1 MTVPLTDELNIR
13 ERIEQLF
20 QGASSSGGDLESA
33 VAGYEQAA
41 PQLSSA
47 IATLLP
53 LAFELGPAYVRPW
66 SAGENIGSGDDEILL
81 QLERESTGT
90 KFRCAMSY
98 ELVEAFVSASF
109 GAPAPDAESAFDCR
123 TSQFCSFFI
132 SNAALAMVRQL
143 VSAINGSRAQGISF
157 EKIVEPDPDVPD
169 DLKQPG
175 FVATWPLIMNEVRHA
190 LSVYVPATEFV
201 STATEA
207 EEADEEATDTGV
219 ETAWSDKMQ
228 SSLALAEVEL
238 TAVMNRPD
246 MPLVELSNL
255 KVGDVVEFGDAKS
268 AVVLLEC
275 EGETLFTGEVG
286 QKDGHFAVHVVGEVN
301 PSNGA

>member
-33 VAGYEQAA
+33 VAGFEQAA

-47 IATLLP
+47 IATILP
-53 LAFELGPAYVRPW
+53 LEFELGAVDVRPW
-66 SAGENIGSGDDEILL
+66 SPGEGIGDDDDQILL
-81 QLERESTGT
+81 QLERASTET

-109 GAPAPDAESAFDCR
+109 GAPAPDAESTFDCR

-143 VSAINGSRAQGISF
+143 VSAINGSRAQSISF

-175 FVATWPLIMNEVRHA
+175 FVATWSLVMNEVRHA
-190 LSVYVPATEFV
+190 LTVYVPATEFV
-201 STATEA
+201 STKTET
-207 EEADEEATDTGV
+207 EEADEEDADAGV
-219 ETAWSDKMQ
+219 ETAWSDRMQ
-228 SSLALAEVEL
+228 SSLALAEVQL